1 MRRTAPDLQLD
12 ADPSARFLPWLIF
25 VMVFLATVAL
35 AGAIALNA
43 LVVDWRDSASDTA
56 TVQIAV
62 DDSHDMDRKVA
73 DALALLRRTPGIAAA
88 EPLAEEQVDRLLEPW
103 LGPDSAAS
111 GLPVPRLIDVA
122 LEPDHGIDLA
132 ALAVKLAAAVPG
144 ASLDDHEPW
153 LERLVSLARSIQ
165 GLALAVV
172 AIVGTATVAII
183 VFATRA
189 GLAAHADAI
198 EVLHLIG
205 ARDGYIARQ
214 FRRHCLK
221 SALKGGIPG
230 ATLAALAVAVIAILG
245 ARLETPL
252 LASSTLGLGDW
263 IALALPPVAGAVL
276 ATLTAHLTVLRVLKR
291 ML

>member
-153 LERLVSLARSIQ
+153 LQRLVSLARSIQ

>member
-1 MRRTAPDLQLD
+1 MRRGAPDLQLA

-43 LVVDWRDSASDTA
+43 LMVDWRDSARDTA

-62 DDSHDMDRKVA
+62 DDGHDMDRKVA
-73 DALALLRRTPGIAAA
+73 DALRILRATPGVAGA
-88 EPLAEEQVDRLLEPW
+88 EPLADDQVDRLLEPW
-103 LGPDSAAS
+103 LGPNSVAS

-132 ALAVKLAAAVPG
+132 ALAVKLEAAVPG

-153 LERLVSLARSIQ
+153 LDRLVSLARGIQ
-165 GLALAVV
+165 GLALGVV

-183 VFATRA
+183 IFATRA

-221 SALKGGIPG
+221 SALQGGIPG
-230 ATLAALAVAVIAILG
+230 GALAALTVAVITVLA

-252 LASSTLGLGDW
+252 LASSSLGYGDW
-263 IALALPPVAGAVL
+263 IALLLPAVAGALL
-276 ATLTAHLTVLRVLKR
+276 AALTAHLTVLRVLKR

>member
-1 MRRTAPDLQLD
+1 MLRGAPDLRLD

-230 ATLAALAVAVIAILG
+230 ATLAALAVAAIAILG

>member
-230 ATLAALAVAVIAILG
+230 ATLAALAVAAIAILG

>member
-1 MRRTAPDLQLD
+1 MLRGAPDLQLD

-35 AGAIALNA
+35 AGAIALNV
-43 LVVDWRDSASDTA
+43 LVVDWRDGARDTA

-62 DDSHDMDRKVA
+62 DDNHDMDRKVA
-73 DALALLRRTPGIAAA
+73 DALELLRRTPGVAAA
-88 EPLAEEQVDRLLEPW
+88 EPLAEDQVDRLLEPW
-103 LGPDSAAS
+103 LGPGSTAS

-122 LEPDHGIDLA
+122 LEPDHAIDLA
-132 ALAVKLAAAVPG
+132 ALAVKLEAAVPG
-144 ASLDDHEPW
+144 ATLDNHEPW
-153 LERLVSLARSIQ
+153 LERLVSLVRSIQ
-165 GLALAVV
+165 GLALGVV

-198 EVLHLIG
+198 EVLHMIG

-230 ATLAALAVAVIAILG
+230 AALAALTVAVIIVLA

-252 LASSTLGLGDW
+252 LASSNLVYGDW
-263 IALALPPVAGAVL
+263 IALMLPPVAGALL
-276 ATLTAHLTVLRVLKR
+276 AALTAHLTVLRVLKR

>member
-1 MRRTAPDLQLD
+1 MRRGAPDLQLA

-43 LVVDWRDSASDTA
+43 LMVDWRDSARDTA

-62 DDSHDMDRKVA
+62 DDGHDMDRKVA
-73 DALALLRRTPGIAAA
+73 DALRILRATPGVAAA
-88 EPLAEEQVDRLLEPW
+88 EPLADDQVDRLLEPW
-103 LGPDSAAS
+103 LGPDSVAS

-122 LEPDHGIDLA
+122 VEPDHGIDLA
-132 ALAVKLAAAVPG
+132 ALAVKLEAAVPG

-153 LERLVSLARSIQ
+153 LDRLVSLARSIQ
-165 GLALAVV
+165 GLALGVV

-205 ARDGYIARQ
+205 ARDGYIAQQ

-221 SALKGGIPG
+221 SALQGGIPG
-230 ATLAALAVAVIAILG
+230 GALAALTVAVITVLA

-252 LASSTLGLGDW
+252 LASSSLGYGDW
-263 IALALPPVAGAVL
+263 IALLLPAVAGALL
-276 ATLTAHLTVLRVLKR
+276 AALTAHLTVLRVLKR

>member
-1 MRRTAPDLQLD
+1 MLRGTPDLQLD

-35 AGAIALNA
+35 AGAIALNV
-43 LVVDWRDSASDTA
+43 LVVDWRDDARDTA

-62 DDSHDMDRKVA
+62 DDNRDMDRKVA
-73 DALALLRRTPGIAAA
+73 DALEVLRRTPGVAAA
-88 EPLAEEQVDRLLEPW
+88 EPLAEDQIDRLLEPW
-103 LGPDSAAS
+103 LGPGSIAS

-132 ALAVKLAAAVPG
+132 ALAVKLEAAVPG
-144 ASLDDHEPW
+144 ATLDDHEPW
-153 LERLVSLARSIQ
+153 LERLVSLVRSIQ
-165 GLALAVV
+165 GLALGVV

-230 ATLAALAVAVIAILG
+230 AALAALTVTVIVVLAT
-245 ARLETPL
+245 RLETPL
-252 LASSTLGLGDW
+252 LASPNLEYGDW
-263 IALALPPVAGAVL
+263 IALMLPPVAGALL
-276 ATLTAHLTVLRVLKR
+276 AALTAHLTVLRVLKR